1 MLVTKRALAP
11 VSLFIQRFLNDPM
24 LLSMSVLW
32 VVLCWLEPQSL
43 SKMAE
48 RVHWTTL
55 AVLTGLMVLSR
66 ALELSGY
73 LAFWGRRLLAHLRGE
88 RRLAVGLVMFSALLS
103 AVVTNDVALF
113 IVVPLTLSLAGMATL
128 PIGRLIVFEALAVN
142 AGSSLSPIG
151 NPQNLYL
158 WQHSGVSFGEF
169 LSAML
174 PLGMGLMVL
183 LLLLVPLA
191 FPSALLRLD
200 TVASVRSE
208 RLQKPLWA
216 ALIGYPLFLFAV
228 EMGWATQAMAAVL
241 LVMLIVARRA
251 VFSIDWLLLVV
262 FVLMFVN
269 LSVIGELGV
278 VQQMIGSMQQWPGG
292 DTSVGVLLSQL
303 LSNVPATL
311 VLAQQSEW
319 QPLAWGVSVG
329 GFGVVI
335 GSMANLIA
343 LRLARQ
349 PGMLMEFHRWSIPML
364 GLGWLFAAVW
374 TSALA
379 R

>member
-24 LLSMSVLW
+24 LLAMSVLW

-43 SKMAE
+43 SEMAE

-113 IVVPLTLSLAGMATL
+113 IVVPLTLSLAAVATL
-128 PIGRLIVFEALAVN
+128 PTARLIVFEALAVN

-158 WQHSGVSFGEF
+158 WQLSGVSFGEF
-169 LSAML
+169 LAIML
-174 PLGMGLMVL
+174 PLGVGLML
-183 LLLLVPLA
+183 LLLLFIPFA
-191 FPSALLRLD
+191 FPKASIRLD
-200 TVASVRSE
+200 AVAAGQTVR
-208 RLQKPLWA
+208 RKMPLWT
-216 ALIGYPLFLFAV
+216 ALIGYPLFLMAV
-228 EMGWATQAMAAVL
+228 EMGWAAPAMAGVL

-269 LSVIGELGV
+269 LSVIGELSV
-278 VQQMIGSMQQWPGG
+278 VQQAMNAMSQWPGG
-292 DTSVGVLLSQL
+292 DTSVGVLLSQI

-319 QPLAWGVSVG
+319 EPLAWGVSVG
-329 GFGVVI
+329 GFGLVI

-349 PGMLMEFHRWSIPML
+349 PGMLMEFHRWSLPML

-374 TSALA
+374 LS
-379 R
+379 RS

>member
-1 MLVTKRALAP
+1 
-11 VSLFIQRFLNDPM
+11 M
-24 LLSMSVLW
+24 LLLMSSMW
-32 VVLCWLEPQSL
+32 IVLCWLKPQSL
-43 SKMAE
+43 WDMAD
-48 RVHWTTL
+48 RVHWATL
-55 AVLTGLMVLSR
+55 AALTGLMVLSR

-73 LAFWGRRLLAHLRGE
+73 LVFWGRRLLAHLPGE

-113 IVVPLTLSLAGMATL
+113 IVVPLTLSLAGVATL

-158 WQHSGVSFGEF
+158 WQRSGASVGEF
-169 LSAML
+169 LLAML
-174 PLGMGLMVL
+174 PLGVGLMVL
-183 LLLLVPLA
+183 LLLLIPLA
-191 FPSALLRLD
+191 FPKALIRLEA
-200 TVASVRSE
+200 VVKVPNE
-208 RLQKPLWA
+208 RWQKPLWV

-228 EMGWATQAMAAVL
+228 EMGWAAQAMGGVL
-241 LVMLIVARRA
+241 LVMLVVARRA
-251 VFSIDWLLLVV
+251 VFSIDWLLLIV
-262 FVLMFVN
+262 FLLMFVN
-269 LSVIGELGV
+269 LSMIGELGV
-278 VQQMIGSMQQWPGG
+278 VQGAIGTMQQWPGS

-311 VLAQQSEW
+311 LLAPQSDW

-329 GFGVVI
+329 GFGLVI

-364 GLGWLFAAVW
+364 GLGWLFAAGW
-374 TSALA
+374 LTALT